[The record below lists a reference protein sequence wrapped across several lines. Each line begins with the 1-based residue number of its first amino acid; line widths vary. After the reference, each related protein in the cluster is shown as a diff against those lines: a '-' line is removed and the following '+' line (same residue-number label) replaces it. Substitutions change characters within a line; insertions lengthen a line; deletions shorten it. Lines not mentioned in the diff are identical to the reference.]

1 MIIYVVY
8 RVGNLDDGTSPIVS
22 LHLSRQEAQEVIHN
36 SVSILKI
43 DEQTIGMGEYP
54 NG

>member
-1 MIIYVVY
+1 MANAQAPNYDCSQNIAIA
-8 RVGNLDDGTSPIVS
+8 LWQLT
-22 LHLSRQEAQEVIHN
+22 RQEAQEVIHN